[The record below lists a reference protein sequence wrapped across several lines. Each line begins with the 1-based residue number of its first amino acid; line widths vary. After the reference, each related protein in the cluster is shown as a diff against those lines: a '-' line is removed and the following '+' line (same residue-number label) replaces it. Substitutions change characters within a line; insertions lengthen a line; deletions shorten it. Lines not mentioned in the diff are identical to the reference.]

1 MKAGIYKL
9 FDGGLIY
16 VRKDRTVSA
25 TAGTNYPIQIGAK
38 VSTLEGG
45 KYVLAETGDKQ
56 FQGDRHADVPNGCT
70 DHQALVDSMHMA
82 ANMEPGQR
90 VVDYGTKFARVEEI
104 DEPGITSEEQAG
116 KIAHADLLRA
126 MSHEE
131 AGRAIHNHIEQ
142 QVTGDPYKSVAARFY
157 TGGAVPQA
165 GDILIEF
172 EDNGQDFLRWTLRDD
187 AEGYTRVIDSQPY
200 QRNVWA
206 GMIVHNADNLVS
218 GRTDMAY
225 VGRSPED
232 GRNMIHRVTSAKRV
246 EVGKLQ
252 MLALDTERRFVGVP
266 PALAAPYGET
276 DLVEWRKKFSAS
288 LRKQGFR
295 VCHTRSARKHKK
307 QGHTVIPLHGGWYA
321 WRPADYLHPY
331 QRDALARFV
340 SDERVTI
347 KVPVSIG
354 KSEAGVL

>member
-38 VSTLEGG
+38 VKTLEGG

-82 ANMEPGQR
+82 ANLKPGER

-104 DEPGITSEEQAG
+104 DNPADVARAVTENCAKALGVEVDHESFDKAAEELAKPVTDDEFDRAKAG
-116 KIAHADLLRA
+116 AD
-126 MSHEE
+126 
-131 AGRAIHNHIEQ
+131 
-142 QVTGDPYKSVAARFY
+142 DPYKRMAEHMRGCEKAMRRVGEAA
-157 TGGAVPQA
+157 TDATEAV
-165 GDILIEF
+165 
-172 EDNGQDFLRWTLRDD
+172 
-187 AEGYTRVIDSQPY
+187 
-200 QRNVWA
+200 
-206 GMIVHNADNLVS
+206 
-218 GRTDMAY
+218 
-225 VGRSPED
+225 
-232 GRNMIHRVTSAKRV
+232 
-246 EVGKLQ
+246 
-252 MLALDTERRFVGVP
+252 RRFVGVP

>member
-38 VSTLEGG
+38 VKTLEGG

-70 DHQALVDSMHMA
+70 DHQALVESMHMA
-82 ANMEPGQR
+82 ANLEPGQR

-104 DEPGITSEEQAG
+104 DGITEDGNAIDL
-116 KIAHADLLRA
+116 KTTAD
-126 MSHEE
+126 
-131 AGRAIHNHIEQ
+131 
-142 QVTGDPYKSVAARFY
+142 DPYKRMAEHMRGCEKAMRHVGEAA
-157 TGGAVPQA
+157 TGAAEAV
-165 GDILIEF
+165 
-172 EDNGQDFLRWTLRDD
+172 
-187 AEGYTRVIDSQPY
+187 
-200 QRNVWA
+200 
-206 GMIVHNADNLVS
+206 
-218 GRTDMAY
+218 
-225 VGRSPED
+225 
-232 GRNMIHRVTSAKRV
+232 
-246 EVGKLQ
+246 
-252 MLALDTERRFVGVP
+252 RRFVGVP

-295 VCHTRSARKHKK
+295 ICHTRSARKHKK

-321 WRPADYLHPY
+321 WRPADYLYPY

-340 SDERVTI
+340 SDERITI

-354 KSEAGVL
+354 KSEMHARKAGAP